1 VWLLALKLLLTPAI
15 VVGTTMTGR
24 RFGSAV
30 SGWLVALPL
39 MSGPLTA
46 FFAVEHGR
54 GFAAR
59 ASVGSL
65 EGTLAEAAFCLGWAV
80 TARTRSWPYALTAA
94 SAGFAAVGLAA
105 ELLPLDE
112 RVPLPLAPLALAA
125 LLSLGIAFRLLPRLP
140 SVSSRERLVPRW
152 DLPTRAATAT
162 LILLL
167 LTGFAEVL
175 GARLSGLLAVYPLY
189 SAVLAGFAQ
198 QREGAAAAVAVL
210 RGLLLGLTSFVVF
223 YVTLAVALPR
233 ATIVS
238 AFATATLATLAVHA
252 AVLRPLRRG
261 AAAPV
266 ERGAWEAPT
275 APAEL

>member
-1 VWLLALKLLLTPAI
+1 MWLLVVKLVLTPAI
-15 VVGTTMTGR
+15 VVATTMTGR

-65 EGTLAEAAFCLGWAV
+65 SGTLGEAAFCLGWAV
-80 TARTRSWPYALTAA
+80 AARRRSWPYALAAA
-94 SAGFAAVGLAA
+94 SAGFAAVGLVA

-112 RVPLPLAPLALAA
+112 HLPLPLVPLVLAA
-125 LLSLGIAFRLLPRLP
+125 LASLAIAFRLLPDLP
-140 SVSSRERLVPRW
+140 AGASNERPTPRW
-152 DLPTRAATAT
+152 DLPTRAVTAT
-162 LILLL
+162 VILLV

-189 SAVLAGFAQ
+189 TAVLAGFAQ
-198 QREGAAAAVAVL
+198 RRDGPAAAIAVL

-223 YVTLAVALPR
+223 YTTLAIALPR
-233 ATIVS
+233 TSIVS
-238 AFATATLATLAVHA
+238 AFVTASLATLVVHG
-252 AVLRPLRRG
+252 AVLWPLRRS
-261 AAAPV
+261 APV
-266 ERGAWEAPT
+266 PLEQGA
-275 APAEL
+275 